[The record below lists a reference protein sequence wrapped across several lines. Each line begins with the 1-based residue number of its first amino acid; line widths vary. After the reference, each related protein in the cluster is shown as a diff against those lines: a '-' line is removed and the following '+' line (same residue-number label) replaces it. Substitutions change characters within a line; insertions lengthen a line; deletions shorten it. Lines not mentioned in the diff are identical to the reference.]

1 MLILNIRLKNLRET
15 LNLNQTEFGE
25 KIGVKQA
32 TIAGYETGR
41 RLPLEPIISSICRE
55 FKVNEIWLRTGEG
68 EMFTEETKDEQ
79 LSYFF
84 GQILASDDSSIIK
97 TIMLGF
103 AKLSPEQRD
112 ILEDL
117 LKTMFP
123 HLIKKNE

>member
-1 MLILNIRLKNLRET
+1 MFILNERLKKLRRYLDLTQQE
-15 LNLNQTEFGE
+15 LAD
-25 KIGVKQA
+25 KIGMKRN
-32 TIAGYETGR
+32 TIANYETNR
-41 RLPLEPIISSICRE
+41 NEPSNAVISLICKE
-55 FKVNEIWLRTGEG
+55 FNVNEIWLRTGEG